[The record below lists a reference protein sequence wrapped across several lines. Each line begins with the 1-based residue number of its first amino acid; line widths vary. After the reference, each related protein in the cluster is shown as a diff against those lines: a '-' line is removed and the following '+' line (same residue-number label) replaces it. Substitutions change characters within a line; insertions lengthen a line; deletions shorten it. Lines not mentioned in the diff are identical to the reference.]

1 MESKKPSAL
10 RLALP
15 FFHARNDLKKISVFF
30 NNGTFFRIQS
40 TKSKMG
46 IIYMVFGISSDG
58 FFCGDVLQRSP
69 STISLYMKAG
79 HNNVLWVCS
88 NYEAPWLD

>member
-1 MESKKPSAL
+1 
-10 RLALP
+10 
-15 FFHARNDLKKISVFF
+15 
-30 NNGTFFRIQS
+30 
-40 TKSKMG
+40 
-46 IIYMVFGISSDG
+46 MVFGISSDG

-69 STISLYMKAG
+69 STVSLYMKAG